1 VEPRILVQP
10 DTPGDNVR
18 LPVIQEPD
26 RQLRTQVQNV
36 TFQADYPGV
45 IACWLESKTEDG
57 RFYG

>member
-1 VEPRILVQP
+1 MQP